1 MKYLL
6 LFVTAALLLMLFL
19 LGSRNPEPE
28 AFDQA
33 KFSIVLRK
41 IGHLVLLQAGDLT
54 SRVLPVKEVAEN
66 VYQLEFESQFT
77 FVPDSLIKTIQQIV
91 EAEQLPKNYLVEV
104 RECHQQG
111 VVFGYAIMGLQQ
123 KEIVPCTGRIQPK
136 KCYVIQLQFQP
147 SPTQNNFWYFGLGSL
162 AVLGLGL
169 LWYNRSSFK
178 GEKETTPATTTELGA
193 KLGLFQFNVET
204 RQLILGDEI
213 TPLSVKEAHLLHIF
227 TQNPGQL
234 IPRSHLLK
242 EVWED
247 EGVLISRSLDVYI
260 SRLRKKLVAD
270 PGVKLLNVPGQGYRL
285 ELGYDRREGRN
296 IS

>member
-6 LFVTAALLLMLFL
+6 LFGAAAMLLMLFL
-19 LGSRNPEPE
+19 LGSRNPESE

-33 KFSIVLRK
+33 KFNIVLRK
-41 IGHLVLLQAGDLT
+41 IGHQVLSQAGDIT

-91 EAEQLPKNYLVEV
+91 QDEQLPKNYLVEV

-123 KEIVPCTGRIQPK
+123 KEIVPCTGRVQPK

-147 SPTQNNFWYFGLGSL
+147 SPKQDNSWYFGLGSL

-169 LWYNRSSFK
+169 LWFNRTSFK
-178 GEKETTPATTTELGA
+178 GKVEESQIVVTDLGTN
-193 KLGLFQFNVET
+193 LGLFQFKFEA
-204 RQLILGDEI
+204 RELILGSEI
-213 TPLSVKEAHLLHIF
+213 IPLSAKEAHLLHIF
-227 TQNPGQL
+227 AQNPHQL
-234 IPRSHLLK
+234 ISRSRLLK

-260 SRLRKKLVAD
+260 SRLRKKLAAD
-270 PGVKLLNVPGQGYRL
+270 SGLKLLNVPGQGYRL
-285 ELGYDRREGRN
+285 ELEGN
-296 IS
+296 